1 MSKFNVF
8 YILLSREQSDEL
20 NGHPHGWASPI
31 GQAYGNARHE
41 PVYFCYRDAEKFG
54 LIKLAAS
61 LNIKVDRSR
70 PSEVDSSL
78 EQVWEALQ
86 NFDKS
91 WTEKENIR
99 CYTDF
104 PRSCDVGD
112 LIYDVEGDKLYR
124 VCGMGFTEITS
135 DNLVNIARTVSKVL

>member
-1 MSKFNVF
+1 MSKYHVF
-8 YILLSREQSDEL
+8 YILLSREQTDEL
-20 NGHPHGWASPI
+20 NGHPLGWASPI
-31 GQAYGNARHE
+31 GQAYGSASHE
-41 PVYFCYRDAEKFG
+41 PVYFCYHDAEKFG
-54 LIKLAAS
+54 MIKLAAS
-61 LNIKVDRSR
+61 LDIKTDRSR
-70 PSEVDSSL
+70 HIDHSL
-78 EQVWEALQ
+78 EEVWEALQ

-99 CYTDF
+99 CHTDF

-112 LIYDVEGDKLYR
+112 LIYDVEEDKLYR